1 MWYFEYFGYHYST
14 QKLSCQKLW
23 HLSFQTPYRTCL
35 HEAWMCFCILIKI
48 EDFCLISNEKV
59 IFLQIQWNI
68 KNHEYWQVCNFWSRM
83 TIHMADT
90 SLESSE
96 FTIFEKLF
104 FGTIWGTTFGCK
116 VTFVRFVDIFFIQKL
131 KWIRWI

>member
-23 HLSFQTPYRTCL
+23 HLSFQTPCRTCL
-35 HEAWMCFCILIKI
+35 HESWMCFCILTKI

-68 KNHEYWQVCNFWSRM
+68 KKSWILKTVCNFWCRM

-96 FTIFEKLF
+96 LTIFEILF
-104 FGTIWGTTFGCK
+104 LGTIWVTTFGCK
-116 VTFVRFVDIFFIQKL
+116 VTFVRFVDIFLFKIEMN
-131 KWIRWI
+131 

>member
-23 HLSFQTPYRTCL
+23 HLSFQTPYRTCF

-68 KNHEYWQVCNFWSRM
+68 KKSWILTSMWLLIQDDYTHGWHVAGKLRIYNFRKTFFWYHLGYHVWMWSHIC
-83 TIHMADT
+83 TLCWYI
-90 SLESSE
+90 
-96 FTIFEKLF
+96 
-104 FGTIWGTTFGCK
+104 
-116 VTFVRFVDIFFIQKL
+116 FIQKL